1 MENVWFFRF
10 SLIYWESAFRWNQS
24 KTFDFYC
31 FLRRVFWKLPKFH
44 LHKINV
50 PLRLTTSNGELTI
63 TKSQGLPPPPQPS
76 TNSASSKSAHSHSH
90 HHQSHRIL
98 SHHKNHHS
106 HHQSSSTVTTPPAA
120 ETTDDESPSK
130 CGFRLIFDCSI
141 EWMYAHHSA
150 HVIKSPSLNEDHRH
164 ICWTLSI
171 QSRIQNN
178 CAPWNWSTFDMEI
191 SFHKSKIEIFVSIKN
206 EWRRIWLEIS

>member
-1 MENVWFFRF
+1 MENVWFFPIF
-10 SLIYWESAFRWNQS
+10 SNYWESAFRWNQS

-130 CGFRLIFDCSI
+130 CGFRLIFRLFD
-141 EWMYAHHSA
+141 WMN
-150 HVIKSPSLNEDHRH
+150 V
-164 ICWTLSI
+164 
-171 QSRIQNN
+171 
-178 CAPWNWSTFDMEI
+178 CASQCTCY
-191 SFHKSKIEIFVSIKN
+191 KITIVK
-206 EWRRIWLEIS
+206 WRS